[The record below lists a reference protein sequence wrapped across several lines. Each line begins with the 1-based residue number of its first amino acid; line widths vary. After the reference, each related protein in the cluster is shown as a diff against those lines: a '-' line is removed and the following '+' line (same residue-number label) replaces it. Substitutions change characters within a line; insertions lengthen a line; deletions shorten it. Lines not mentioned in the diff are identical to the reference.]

1 MATVRL
7 AVPSEGNGGLD
18 GVRSGHFGHCA
29 VFTSVRIVQN
39 GEHAEGGCMVP
50 VQKLA
55 QEGVNAIVVGG
66 IGMRPLM
73 GFQQAGIAVYYDA
86 DQPQVRPVVEA
97 FAAGSLPLISE
108 QQTCKGSGHCHH

>member
-1 MATVRL
+1 
-7 AVPSEGNGGLD
+7 
-18 GVRSGHFGHCA
+18 
-29 VFTSVRIVQN
+29 
-39 GEHAEGGCMVP
+39 MVP

-86 DQPQVRPVVEA
+86 DQPQVRLPDGLATTLLDYVRERRERITA
-97 FAAGSLPLISE
+97 EESFRTAASGPISRTGE
-108 QQTCKGSGHCHH
+108 TRE